1 MANITKRVNRDG
13 STSWRVRLM
22 KYGQTRT
29 ATFPTKSEAQEW
41 ITKQEHELLN
51 QKYFPERSIETSL
64 TVNDLIDR
72 YIKEVLPL
80 KSKNSILRQ
89 GECQR
94 FSDASNRL
102 SLPFT
107 WNLANSAIVR
117 STISKLRETTIDL
130 RLKRANQCRLGV

>member
-1 MANITKRVNRDG
+1 
-13 STSWRVRLM
+13 M
-22 KYGQTRT
+22 KYGKTRT

-89 GECQR
+89 GQILRWWRQR
-94 FSDASNRL
+94 IGNTSLHNVSAQLIDRHKMYLWDEKKMSEYSVNR
-102 SLPFT
+102 
-107 WNLANSAIVR
+107 N
-117 STISKLRETTIDL
+117 
-130 RLKRANQCRLGV
+130 